1 MKKYIYVTADT
12 NDADYISEK
21 NEITDEEIELIKPV
35 IKAIKDYTEDSSIKH
50 QIWNWW
56 VIYGSRKENP
66 TPQQLYV
73 DTGKCSKEAFD
84 RFSELVP
91 YNEGGVHT
99 IESVEIMVVLEEIKL
114 L

>member
-73 DTGKCSKEAFD
+73 DTGKCSQEAFD
-84 RFSELVP
+84 KFRELVP
-91 YNEGGVHT
+91 YNEHGVHT
-99 IESVEIMVVLEEIKL
+99 IESVEIIIVQEEIKL